1 MVACQPPNDIDVA
14 MGEQEAAQDVE
25 QQQNGGQEETE
36 GFTRSISLYW
46 NWVRGQKAAARVG
59 KVGGGGLCASFGSSM
74 PSVLP
79 LQLDASISMPPTY

>member
-1 MVACQPPNDIDVA
+1 MVACKQTNVLDVA

-25 QQQNGGQEETE
+25 QQNGGQEETE

-59 KVGGGGLCASFGSSM
+59 KVGGGGLCASFGS
-74 PSVLP
+74 
-79 LQLDASISMPPTY
+79 

>member
-1 MVACQPPNDIDVA
+1 VPVSRQQFMVAYQHTHETDDVA

-25 QQQNGGQEETE
+25 QQQKGGQEETE

-59 KVGGGGLCASFGSSM
+59 KVGGGGLSASSGS
-74 PSVLP
+74 
-79 LQLDASISMPPTY
+79 